1 MLVLAVDT
9 SAARGSL
16 ALAEISDQSP
26 QVLSS
31 REWEK
36 KAMHSDV
43 ATLELQGLLED
54 AGQQLEDISH
64 ILINHGP
71 GSFTGLRVGINLART
86 LAYSLNLP
94 ILPIGTL
101 ELLAFQNSSADEVS
115 AIAVKALQNFVY
127 AAVYKNDGGKMIEV
141 SAPTSIEI
149 ENLERF
155 SGNADKVL
163 VDQSLRL
170 EVGRVQTIDP
180 LTKAQTLVEYFAKSK
195 QKFTFLSWKGVEPLY
210 IRASEPEEKMRRGL
224 LKPV

>member
-16 ALAEISDQSP
+16 ALAEISNNSFEI
-26 QVLSS
+26 LSS

-43 ATLELQGLLED
+43 ATLELQALLAD
-54 AGQQLEDISH
+54 ASKSLSDVTH
-64 ILINHGP
+64 IVVNHGP

-94 ILPIGTL
+94 ILPLCTL
-101 ELLAFQNSSADEVS
+101 EVLAFKNSHAGET
-115 AIAVKALQNFVY
+115 ACIAVRALQTYLY
-127 AAVYKNDGGKMIEV
+127 AAVYKNESGFMSVV
-141 SAPTSIEI
+141 SAPASIDQAE
-149 ENLERF
+149 LLSF
-155 SGNADKVL
+155 SAGASNYI
-163 VDQSLRL
+163 DQHVRLDQGLGKSIDSL
-170 EVGRVQTIDP
+170 TD
-180 LTKAQTLVEYFAKSK
+180 ASTLVEYLAKSLP
-195 QKFTFLSWKGVEPLY
+195 KFTFLSWKDIAPLY